1 MADQISHEM
10 AGLTTESRN
19 LEFKELD
26 SQSTIEIIS
35 AINSEDKKVAFA
47 VERVIPEITAAVDA
61 ASMRFDRGGRVIYVG
76 SGTSGRIAET
86 DASEIAPT
94 FDTEPE
100 RFIALQSGVI
110 LQSKDGSS
118 EDIEEGAIR
127 ALQEIELQETDIV
140 FGIAASGRT
149 PFVIGALRY
158 AKSIGALTISLS
170 SNSKSLL
177 APHSDISICCEVGPE
192 VIYGSTR
199 MKSGTSQKLILNLF
213 STTLM
218 VKQGRTF
225 GNLMSHMRVANAK
238 LQNRATR
245 IVMEATGCDMER
257 ARASLAEA
265 DNKIAIAILLLLSGA
280 PVELC
285 KHEFELTGGRIRTA
299 LANLGA
305 K

>member
-1 MADQISHEM
+1 MDDQISHEM
-10 AGLTTESRN
+10 AGLITESRN
-19 LEFKELD
+19 LEFSALD
-26 SQSTIEIIS
+26 LRSTIEIIT
-35 AINSEDKKVAFA
+35 AINAEDKKVALA
-47 VERVIPEITAAVDA
+47 VERVIPEIAAAVDA
-61 ASMRFDRGGRVIYVG
+61 ANERFDRGGRVIYVG
-76 SGTSGRIAET
+76 AGTSGRIAET

-94 FDTEPE
+94 FDTDPE

-118 EDIEEGAIR
+118 EDFDEGGVG
-127 ALQEIELQETDIV
+127 ALQEIKLQASDIV

-158 AKSIGALTISLS
+158 AKSVGALTISLS
-170 SNSKSLL
+170 NNNKSLL
-177 APHSDISICCEVGPE
+177 APYSDISICCEVGPE

-238 LQNRATR
+238 LQDRAVR
-245 IVMEATGCDMER
+245 IVMEATGCDVES
-257 ARASLAEA
+257 ARTSVAEA
-265 DNKIAIAILLLLSGA
+265 DNKIAIAILSLLSGA
-280 PVELC
+280 PIEIC
-285 KHEFELTGGRIRTA
+285 KREFESANGRIRKA
-299 LANLGA
+299 LATLGI